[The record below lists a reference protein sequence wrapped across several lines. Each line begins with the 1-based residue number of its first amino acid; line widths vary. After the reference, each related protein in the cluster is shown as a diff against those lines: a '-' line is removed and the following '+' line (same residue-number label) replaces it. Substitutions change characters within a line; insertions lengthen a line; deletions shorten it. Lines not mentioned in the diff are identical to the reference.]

1 MSTVLQG
8 YEVMHRFYFH
18 VFFSALHFHGHS
30 CPSIMIIYSQPQ
42 TWCAS
47 GRGCGNGALRFFCCW
62 ATGMVPL
69 GAGAL
74 PYTLRIKSGGTA
86 YTHLLYLV
94 RNHVFNNH
102 MTYVASWWW
111 CWWVHWRVLCLRCC
125 VLWLTSDKACF
136 PSDPWCWL
144 RFPWPLLSLHRF
156 QVTHPPTTAPV
167 IVKMTFKETIGHFTF
182 YNT

>member
-8 YEVMHRFYFH
+8 YEVMHR
-18 VFFSALHFHGHS
+18 LHFHIFS
-30 CPSIMIIYSQPQ
+30 CIFMGIAVHQLWSFTGSHKHEV
-42 TWCAS
+42 WAVA
-47 GRGCGNGALRFFCCW
+47 GAEVARQGFFCW

-144 RFPWPLLSLHRF
+144 RFLWPLLSLHRF

-167 IVKMTFKETIGHFTF
+167 IVKMTFKETRSHFTF
-182 YNT
+182 QNT